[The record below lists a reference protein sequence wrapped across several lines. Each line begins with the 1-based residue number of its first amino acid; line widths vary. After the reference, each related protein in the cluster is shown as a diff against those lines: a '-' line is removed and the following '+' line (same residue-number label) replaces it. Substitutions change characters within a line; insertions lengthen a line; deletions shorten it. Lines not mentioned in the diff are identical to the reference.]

1 MAVYTKL
8 TKENI
13 EEILSNYSIGN
24 LKEFKGIEEGIENT
38 NYFLL
43 VDNKKYILTI
53 YEKRVKEKDL
63 PFFSQLMSNLNKSGF
78 RCPVPIESNDK
89 KTIVNYKNKNL
100 MIVSFLEGKAKKILS
115 PEDCKSVGREVA
127 KMHEITKNFNIKR
140 DNNLSVNS
148 WRNIF
153 DQVKDKCVHIHKD
166 LPLLI
171 ESNLKDVEKNWPK
184 DLPTGI
190 IHADLFS
197 DNIFFDNNNFSGIID
212 FYFSCND
219 FYALEI
225 AICFNALCFDGPK
238 NNLSFNVTK
247 AISFM
252 NGYNQFRKINNDE
265 KKYIKVL
272 SQGSALRF
280 LLTRVFDS
288 LNTVEGAIVKVKDP
302 MEYLVRLEF
311 HKNSKNYEDY
321 FFS

>member
-8 TKENI
+8 KKENI
-13 EEILSNYSIGN
+13 EEILSNYSIGS

-38 NYFLL
+38 NYFLI
-43 VDNKKYILTI
+43 VDSKKYILTI
-53 YEKRVKEKDL
+53 YEKRVREEDL
-63 PFFSQLMSNLNKSGF
+63 PFFSQLMSSLNKSGF

-89 KTIVNYKNKNL
+89 KTIINYRNKNL
-100 MIVSFLEGKAKKILS
+100 MIVSFLEGKSKNSLS
-115 PEDCKSVGREVA
+115 PADCRSIGLEVA
-127 KMHEITKNFNIKR
+127 KMHEITKNFKIQRK
-140 DNNLSVNS
+140 NNLSIDS
-148 WRNIF
+148 WRKIF
-153 DQVKDKCVHIHKD
+153 GQVKDKCVQIHRD

-184 DLPTGI
+184 DLPKGI

-197 DNIFFDNNNFSGIID
+197 DNIFFKDNKFSGIID

-247 AISFM
+247 AINFM
-252 NGYNQFRKINNDE
+252 NGYNQFRKINDHE

-280 LLTRVFDS
+280 LLTRVFDA

-302 MEYLVRLEF
+302 MEYLTRLEF
-311 HKNSKNYEDY
+311 HKNSKNFEDY
-321 FFS
+321 FF

>member
-8 TKENI
+8 NKENI

-24 LKEFKGIEEGIENT
+24 LKEFRGIEEGIENT

-43 VDNKKYILTI
+43 VDNNKYILTI

-78 RCPVPIESNDK
+78 KCPVPIESNNK
-89 KTIVNYKNKNL
+89 KTIINYKNKNL
-100 MIVSFLEGKAKKILS
+100 MIVSFLEGKAKNILS
-115 PEDCKSVGREVA
+115 PENCKSVGQEVA

-140 DNNLSVNS
+140 ENNLSVNS

-153 DQVKDKCVHIHKD
+153 DQIKDKCVYIHKD

-184 DLPTGI
+184 NLPTGI

-197 DNIFFDNNNFSGIID
+197 DNIFFDNNNLSGIID

-247 AISFM
+247 AINFM
-252 NGYNQFRKINNDE
+252 NGYNQFRKLNNDE
-265 KKYIKVL
+265 KKCIKVL

-311 HKNSKNYEDY
+311 HKNSKNFEDY
-321 FFS
+321 FF